1 MTTAITHRL
10 FPVILCWCSILFIP
24 TIMAAQETDTTK
36 VNIEQDQESD
46 RTINLNQQ
54 FERPATGGILTEMGT
69 YQVPSET
76 QYYQRPFKGQ
86 EYLDMAVEAYRKEM
100 EQRVGDNWYWQF
112 LKTVSPYIRLELGAF
127 QTMQMQYVDRDN
139 PLFES
144 YRANEKKQ

>member
-1 MTTAITHRL
+1 MKIIVSNRFRLAIL
-10 FPVILCWCSILFIP
+10 LWCSLLVTP
-24 TIMAAQETDTTK
+24 LVMAGQETDTTQ
-36 VNIEQDQESD
+36 IEIKQDQESD
-46 RTINLNQQ
+46 RTVNLDQQ
-54 FERPATGGILTEMGT
+54 FDRSATGGILTEMGT

-100 EQRVGDNWYWQF
+100 EQQVGNNWYWQF

-144 YRANEKKQ
+144 YKDDEKKQ

>member
-1 MTTAITHRL
+1 MLTPLVMTG
-10 FPVILCWCSILFIP
+10 
-24 TIMAAQETDTTK
+24 QETDTTQ
-36 VNIEQDQESD
+36 VELDQDQESD
-46 RTINLNQQ
+46 RTVNLDQQ
-54 FERPATGGILTEMGT
+54 FDRSATGGILTEMGK

-86 EYLDMAVEAYRKEM
+86 EYLDMAVEAYREEM
-100 EQRVGDNWYWQF
+100 EQQVGNNWYWQF

-144 YRANEKKQ
+144 YKDDEKKQ